1 MEREQHPP
9 ERMENKEVKV
19 ARYVL
24 HGKKR
29 TIGETIKHLRQEKL
43 WTQMELANRL
53 ETTTT
58 SVGRWE
64 NNVTRPSLHFQQ
76 QLCKIFGKTPEELG
90 FLPEMES
97 EQEPRP
103 EEALEKEDQDQEMKP
118 GKLERARLYE
128 ATKSRALFL
137 SPVPFPQIKH
147 ARIARH
153 TALRRRKS
161 LFLVM
166 ASLSIFLLLSGIFW
180 FAREHILSSS
190 APNPSCQTP
199 SSHEST
205 SVIYEQ
211 VMCTHALFSVALDR
225 QDALQWDENN
235 QCIFAHGAYHVHLP
249 STTYVAECFA
259 HAAPF
264 LRNFAIQVDITVLK
278 GYSGGLILRAEHP
291 SPNWDVLTSRLPIDI
306 WGQYNFYLAST
317 NVPCHLSKDANDPN
331 YCHSPQGTIT
341 YGLGAT
347 NTITVIVIG
356 SLVYFYANGIFIDW
370 AEAPASSPPTGFIG
384 VFATGAHTTADVAF
398 SQFHIWNI

>member
-76 QLCKIFGKTPEELG
+76 QLCTIFGKTPEELG

-137 SPVPFPQIKH
+137 SPLPFPQIKH
-147 ARIARH
+147 ARIARY
-153 TALRRRKS
+153 TALRRRRS

-190 APNPSCQTP
+190 
-199 SSHEST
+199 
-205 SVIYEQ
+205 
-211 VMCTHALFSVALDR
+211 
-225 QDALQWDENN
+225 
-235 QCIFAHGAYHVHLP
+235 
-249 STTYVAECFA
+249 
-259 HAAPF
+259 
-264 LRNFAIQVDITVLK
+264 
-278 GYSGGLILRAEHP
+278 
-291 SPNWDVLTSRLPIDI
+291 
-306 WGQYNFYLAST
+306 
-317 NVPCHLSKDANDPN
+317 
-331 YCHSPQGTIT
+331 
-341 YGLGAT
+341 
-347 NTITVIVIG
+347 
-356 SLVYFYANGIFIDW
+356 
-370 AEAPASSPPTGFIG
+370 
-384 VFATGAHTTADVAF
+384 
-398 SQFHIWNI
+398 